1 MGMTTTPRLR
11 LLFWLLLA
19 GFLTWDFSTSASV
32 DLRNEP
38 PLIAAGSGQTA
49 AGGHCSMAK

>member
-1 MGMTTTPRLR
+1 MSTTSRLR

-19 GFLTWDFSTSASV
+19 GFLAWDFSTSAAV

-38 PLIAAGSGQTA
+38 PLIAAGSGQTTP
-49 AGGHCSMAK
+49 GGHCSMAK